1 MRKRARTFQSSLR
14 DSSTRVMDTSRWAP
28 PESPPR
34 NPELWVSWE
43 RAFWL
48 SPECSV
54 ASISVQEDG
63 MKSTFETFDHNDSLG
78 FFGLRSGACSS
89 SNPRQANR
97 LAT

>member
-1 MRKRARTFQSSLR
+1 
-14 DSSTRVMDTSRWAP
+14 
-28 PESPPR
+28 
-34 NPELWVSWE
+34 
-43 RAFWL
+43 
-48 SPECSV
+48 
-54 ASISVQEDG
+54 